1 MHVARARGAAV
12 LVDGARGVGDA
23 RAQLLAALGGVLGGA
38 RGAAVLVDGAR
49 GVSDARAFL
58 VAALG
63 GDVSG
68 RMSAPRACTTCRA
81 RTSASQ
87 ALEAECY

>member
-1 MHVARARGAAV
+1 V
-12 LVDGARGVGDA
+12 LDDGARGVGDA
-23 RAQLLAALGGVLGGA
+23 RALLLAALGGEVGGA
-38 RGAAVLVDGAR
+38 RGAAVLDDGAR

-63 GDVSG
+63 GDVGGARGAAVSG